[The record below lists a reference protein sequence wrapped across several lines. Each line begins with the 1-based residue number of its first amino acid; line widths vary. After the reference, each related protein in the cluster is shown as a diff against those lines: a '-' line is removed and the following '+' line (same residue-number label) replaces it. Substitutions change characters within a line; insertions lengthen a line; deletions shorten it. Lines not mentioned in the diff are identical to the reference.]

1 MAVFAL
7 FYIDFYRRIVRF
19 RSPRWLIRWAR
30 A

>member
-1 MAVFAL
+1 VFAL
-7 FYIDFYRRIVRF
+7 FYIYFYRRIVHF